1 MTMSPS
7 QVHDNLDNLPAN
19 ARQYGRENR
28 GSDPNNLP
36 ANAKTSMGQQTLP
49 SNAVPLNFDLHPK
62 QGDVYVSLATE
73 ILFGGGAGGGKSHL
87 KRAAAIIWC
96 LEIPGL
102 QIYLFRRT
110 FPDLW
115 KNHMEGPTSFPVM
128 LTPFIK
134 FGLSKIN
141 YTLNKI
147 SFPTMGSAIH
157 LCHCQYEKD
166 RWQYQ
171 GAEMHVLMI
180 DEITHFTDKIY
191 RFLRSRVRMA
201 ETVKSALPPNYRS
214 CFPRVVASGNPGGV
228 GHNWVKSGWI
238 DLLRPYEICSMPK
251 KEGGMRRQF
260 IPSLLEDNPS
270 LDPDEYE
277 GQLEGIGDDA
287 LVKAMRHGD
296 WDIVAG
302 GAIDDVWEPAIHVID
317 PFKIPDTWYID
328 RTFDWGSSK
337 PFAVLWWAE
346 SDGSE
351 VEVSTNVYRER
362 ESGDGTVRRTFPP
375 GTLFLIYEYYGW
387 NGRPNE
393 GIKLADSE
401 IAKQILLIDD
411 IIGDRVYSGAA
422 DTTIFDVDN
431 NGRAIVKEYELQGV
445 YWEKANKN
453 PGSRTAGLQILRAKL
468 RASLQKPME
477 EPGIFIFSH
486 CHQFKRTIPVLPRD
500 ERRVDDVDTDSE
512 DHIFDA
518 VRYRLLQHETQKP
531 SIRQLVWTQ

>member
-1 MTMSPS
+1 MTLSPS
-7 QVHDNLDNLPAN
+7 QVHDGLPQN
-19 ARQYGRENR
+19 
-28 GSDPNNLP
+28 
-36 ANAKTSMGQQTLP
+36 LP

-62 QGDVYVSLATE
+62 QGDVYISAATE

-96 LEIPGL
+96 LEIAGL

-115 KNHMEGPTSFPVM
+115 KNHMEGPTSFPMM
-128 LTPFIK
+128 LSPFIK
-134 FGLSKIN
+134 FGLAKIN

-201 ETVKSALPPNYRS
+201 EGVKVNLPPNYMG

-228 GHNWVKSGWI
+228 GHNWVKAGWI
-238 DLLRPYEICSMPK
+238 DLLRPYEVCIMPK
-251 KEGGMRRQF
+251 KEGGMKRQF

-287 LVKAMRHGD
+287 LIKAMRHGD

-302 GAIDDVWEPAIHVID
+302 GAIDDVWDPAIHIID
-317 PFKIPDTWYID
+317 PFKIPKTWYID

-337 PFAVLWWAE
+337 PFAILWWAE

-362 ESGDGTVRRTFPP
+362 DKGPDCALTVKRTFPP

-453 PGSRTAGLQILRAKL
+453 PGSRTAGLQLLRARL

-477 EPGIFIFSH
+477 EAGIFIFSH
-486 CHQFKRTIPVLPRD
+486 CHQFKRTIPTLPRD
-500 ERRVDDVDTDSE
+500 ERRVDDVDTESE

-518 VRYRLLQHETQKP
+518 TRYRLLQHETQKP